1 MDFLSNLIKDGS
13 EVWNNI
19 GKHSL
24 ETKSGFKQQ
33 NESFTFLIDIPESLT
48 FLVECIV
55 DVRQFVGDIPSFYVR
70 QDERTNILPEAE
82 VLQRLSHSHTTV
94 ITIFIFYEFF
104 YCHD

>member
-24 ETKSGFKQQ
+24 ETTTGCKQQ
-33 NESFTFLIDIPESLT
+33 NEAFTFLIDIPESLT
-48 FLVECIV
+48 YLVECIV

-70 QDERTNILPEAE
+70 QDERTSILPESE
-82 VLQRLSHSHTTV
+82 KPQRLSHSHASV
-94 ITIFIFYEFF
+94 IIIFIF
-104 YCHD
+104 